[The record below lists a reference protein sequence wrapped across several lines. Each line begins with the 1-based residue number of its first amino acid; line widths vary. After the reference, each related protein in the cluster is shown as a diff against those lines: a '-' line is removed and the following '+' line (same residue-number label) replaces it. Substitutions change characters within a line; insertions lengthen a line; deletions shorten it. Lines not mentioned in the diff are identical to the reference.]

1 MKIRYNGEEGE
12 LAIIRFEDLDAM
24 CRMERVG
31 ENLSWVNEMTGDVF
45 CEDGEG
51 VIVRFMGEMEH
62 STDWEERLRAEYW
75 QTKIR
80 LKKLKAYI
88 NKRIDG
94 LSTEE
99 KEPIEILLMQE
110 NYMHGYLKC
119 LEVSARYNGVD
130 LGDKGN
136 EGKQE
141 AGQGMA

>member
-62 STDWEERLRAEYW
+62 STDWKERLRAEYW

-80 LKKLKAYI
+80 LKKLKTYI

-94 LSTEE
+94 LSSG

-110 NYMHGYLKC
+110 NYMQGYLRC
-119 LEVSARYNGVD
+119 LEIRARYSDVY

-136 EGKQE
+136 EGKPK

>member
-1 MKIRYNGEEGE
+1 MNGIKERT

-31 ENLSWVNEMTGDVF
+31 ENLAWVNEMTGDVF

-51 VIVRFMGEMEH
+51 VIVRFMDEMEH
-62 STDWEERLRAEYW
+62 STNWEERLCAEYW

-94 LSTEE
+94 LSTE

-110 NYMHGYLKC
+110 NYMQGYLKC

-136 EGKQE
+136 EGKQK

>member
-1 MKIRYNGEEGE
+1 
-12 LAIIRFEDLDAM
+12 M

-31 ENLSWVNEMTGDVF
+31 ENLAWVNEVTGDVF

-51 VIVRFMGEMEH
+51 VIVRFMDEMEH
-62 STDWEERLRAEYW
+62 STDWKERLYAEYW

-88 NKRIDG
+88 NNRIDG
-94 LSTEE
+94 RSTEE

-119 LEVSARYNGVD
+119 LEVSARYNGID
-130 LGDKGN
+130 LGEKGN
-136 EGKQE
+136 EGKQK